1 MFVALGRLA
10 HRRRRWFLAVVAL
23 LTVAAGVYGPGVADA
38 VRGGGFEDEGSESAR
53 AAAAVE
59 EALDRARADVVVLW
73 QHPDLPADDPAVAAE
88 VAALAGALPGDAVE
102 AVVHPWTPGLP
113 EPVAAGMV
121 GADGS
126 TVMAVV
132 TLAGVDA
139 DARSAAFTAVEESL
153 HAPAPWTTHL
163 AGPVPAMTDLQHRA
177 EDDIVRAEVLAMPV
191 LFVLMVL
198 IFGSVTAAA
207 LPVVVGVVAILGAMG
222 LLRLLTLATDVSTFA
237 LNVTTILGLGL
248 AIDYALFMV
257 SRFREELARGD
268 GDVERAVRRTVSTA
282 GRTVAFSGLTVLIAF
297 AGLLFFPQMFLRS
310 MGLGGMA
317 VVLLD
322 MVLALTL
329 LPALLAV
336 LGRRVD
342 AGRLRLPSALR
353 WARPA
358 PRRAGTAEA
367 EAPAA
372 GVEGGWARLARVV
385 LRRPGTVAVG
395 ATLLLAVVA
404 LPALDLRAGTTDVRD
419 LPATSAPRLAADAL
433 AEQFPDAGRAT
444 LDVVVRGPVTEAD
457 LSAFVTTLADLPG
470 VTGAAVEGADGAT
483 TVLAVAVEGAV
494 DAPETQDL
502 VGAVRDLVPPPG
514 AQEVLVGGAPAVTV
528 DSVAAISRTLPA
540 TVGFVAGVTV
550 VLLFLALGSVLLP
563 LKAVLMNVLSLG
575 ATVGAVVWAFDQGN
589 LAGLLGFTETGRIDP
604 SNLVLIAV
612 IAFGL
617 AMDYELF
624 LLSRVREEHLRGAG
638 PADAIAAG
646 VQRSGRTITSAALLL
661 VVVLAA
667 MATSGITFLQ
677 LMGLG
682 LAFAVA
688 VDATV
693 VRALLVPATVRLL
706 GRAAWWLPGP
716 LARLHR
722 AVGVAEGDEP
732 VGPVAG
738 APGVPGAPGVLV
750 DGTTSAAA
758 AARPGAPTPG
768 RELAGTPR

>member
-10 HRRRRWFLAVVAL
+10 HDRRRWVLAVVAL
-23 LTVAAGVYGPGVADA
+23 LTVLAAAYGPGVADA
-38 VRGGGFEDEGSESAR
+38 VRGGGFQDPDSESAR
-53 AAAAVE
+53 AATAVE
-59 EALDRARADVVVLW
+59 DALDRARADVVVLW
-73 QHPDLPADDPAVAAE
+73 EHPTLAAQDPAVAAE
-88 VAALAGALPGDAVE
+88 LAALAEALPADAVE
-102 AVVHPWTPGLP
+102 SVVHPWTPGLP
-113 EPVAAGMV
+113 EAVAAGLV
-121 GADGS
+121 GADGR

-132 TLAGVDA
+132 TLAGADE
-139 DARSAAFTAVEESL
+139 DARTASFEEVQEALAA
-153 HAPAPWTTHL
+153 PGPWTTHL
-163 AGPVPAMTDLQHRA
+163 AGPVPAMADLQHRA
-177 EDDIVRAEVLAMPV
+177 EQDIVRAEMLAMPV

-198 IFGSVTAAA
+198 IFGSLTAAL

-222 LLRLLTLATDVSTFA
+222 LLRVLTLATDVSTFA

-257 SRFREELARGD
+257 SRFREELARGA
-268 GDVERAVRRTVSTA
+268 DVDAAVRRTVTTA

-342 AGRLRLPSALR
+342 AGRLRLPAALR
-353 WARPA
+353 RTPRPA
-358 PRRAGTAEA
+358 SD
-367 EAPAA
+367 
-372 GVEGGWARLARVV
+372 GGWARLARGV
-385 LRRPGTVAVG
+385 LRRPGAVALG
-395 ATLLLAVVA
+395 ATALLAVVA
-404 LPALDLRAGTTDVRD
+404 LPALDLRAGTSDVRD
-419 LPATSAPRLAADAL
+419 LPASSAPRQAADAL
-433 AEQFPDAGRAT
+433 AAQFPAADRVG
-444 LDVVVRGPVTEAD
+444 LDVVVRGDVEDAA
-457 LSAFVTTLADLPG
+457 LAEWVGTLEDLPG
-470 VTGAAVEGADGAT
+470 VTAAAVEGQGTSGGRSAT
-483 TVLAVAVEGAV
+483 VVAVTTEGVV
-494 DAPETQDL
+494 DSPATQDL
-502 VGAVRDLVPPPG
+502 VAAVRGLAPPVG
-514 AQEVLVGGAPAVTV
+514 ADGVLVGGQPAVTV
-528 DSVAAISRTLPA
+528 DSVAAIARTLP
-540 TVGFVAGVTV
+540 TTIGFVAGVTL

-575 ATVGAVVWAFDQGN
+575 ATVGAVVWAFDQGH
-589 LAGLLGFTETGRIDP
+589 LAGLLGFTETGRLDP
-604 SNLVLIAV
+604 SNLVLIGV

-624 LLSRVREEHLRGAG
+624 LLSRVREEHLRGAD
-638 PADAIAAG
+638 PSASIAAG
-646 VQRSGRTITSAALLL
+646 LQRSGRTITSAALLL

-677 LMGLG
+677 LIGLG

-693 VRALLVPATVRLL
+693 VRAMLVPATVRLL

-722 AVGVAEGDEP
+722 AAGLSEGEEP
-732 VGPVAG
+732 DDDASGATPAGP
-738 APGVPGAPGVLV
+738 
-750 DGTTSAAA
+750 SAAG
-758 AARPGAPTPG
+758 RPAGRTRRTPA
-768 RELAGTPR
+768 LAGSGG

>member
-1 MFVALGRLA
+1 MFVALGRLT

-23 LTVAAGVYGPGVADA
+23 LTVAAGLYGPGVADA
-38 VRGGGFEDEGSESAR
+38 VRGGGFEDPGSESAR

-59 EALDRARADVVVLW
+59 DAVDRARADVVVLW
-73 QHPDLPADDPAVAAE
+73 EHPGHGADDPAVAAA
-88 VAALAGALPGDAVE
+88 VAELAADLPTGAVE
-102 AVVHPWTPGLP
+102 SVVHPWTPGLP
-113 EPVAAGMV
+113 APVAAGMV
-121 GADGS
+121 GADGR

-132 TLAGVDA
+132 TLAGADD
-139 DARSAAFTAVEESL
+139 DARGDAFAALEEHL
-153 HAPAPWTTHL
+153 VAPEPWTTHL

-177 EDDIVRAEVLAMPV
+177 ETDIVRAEMLAMPV
-191 LFVLMVL
+191 LFLLMVV
-198 IFGSVTAAA
+198 IFGSLTAAM

-257 SRFREELARGD
+257 SRFREELRRD
-268 GDVERAVRRTVSTA
+268 DDVSRAVRRTVATA

-336 LGRRVD
+336 LGHRVD
-342 AGRLRLPSALR
+342 SGRLRLPAALR
-353 WARPA
+353 RSAA
-358 PRRAGTAEA
+358 PEAGTAA
-367 EAPAA
+367 TARD
-372 GVEGGWARLARVV
+372 GGWARLARAV
-385 LRRPGTVAVG
+385 LRRPGTVALG
-395 ATLLLAVVA
+395 TTLVLAAVA
-404 LPALDLRAGTTDVRD
+404 LPALGLRAGTSDVRD
-419 LPATSAPRLAADAL
+419 LPASSAPRLAADAL
-433 AEQFPDAGRAT
+433 AEQFPDAGRT
-444 LDVVVRGPVTEAD
+444 SLDVVVQGPVAD
-457 LSAFVTTLADLPG
+457 AELTGWVDALATVPG
-470 VTGAAVEGADGAT
+470 VTSAAVEGASGTGSGRAAVV
-483 TVLAVAVEGAV
+483 TVRTGGSV
-494 DAPETQDL
+494 DAPETQEL
-502 VGAVRDLVPPPG
+502 VAAVRDLEPPVG
-514 AQEVLVGGAPAVTV
+514 ADAVLVGGAPAVTV
-528 DSVAAISRTLPA
+528 DSIGAIGRTLPA

-563 LKAVLMNVLSLG
+563 LKAVVMNVLSLG
-575 ATVGAVVWAFDQGN
+575 ATVGAAVWAFDQGH
-589 LAGLLGFTETGRIDP
+589 LAGLLGFTGTDRVDP
-604 SNLVLIAV
+604 SNLVLIGV

-638 PADAIAAG
+638 VSDAIATG

-667 MATSGITFLQ
+667 MATSGITFLK
-677 LMGLG
+677 LVGLG

-688 VDATV
+688 LDATV
-693 VRALLVPATVRLL
+693 VRALLVPATMRLL
-706 GRAAWWLPGP
+706 GRAAWWLPRP

-722 AVGVAEGDEP
+722 
-732 VGPVAG
+732 VAG
-738 APGVPGAPGVLV
+738 LSEGEEPEAP
-750 DGTTSAAA
+750 
-758 AARPGAPTPG
+758 
-768 RELAGTPR
+768 AGTPAAAPASDRTPALAGASG